1 MVVQKKNKK
10 PYIRRPFRYHLRFAS
25 ASPIIPE
32 FILKDFFNQFTE
44 VQQKTIFRMLGC
56 LNEFYKHKHRI
67 NHTFFIEY
75 IGVLYFFNDNI
86 MKDLKETYSLR
97 KNGVKAL
104 IAVYY
109 MQTILNR
116 GVTRKEIT
124 PLFKYGTDP
133 KNRTCLPSLKWLQS
147 VGLLDRKIGGH
158 FYYMSVEG
166 KKVIRYI
173 SDRVTVYKREFIQK
187 QAEFKFMAKHS
198 KIRTI

>member
-1 MVVQKKNKK
+1 MKNKK
-10 PYIRRPFRYHLRFAS
+10 TSIKKKSNPPRIRFKISGQHPL
-25 ASPIIPE
+25 IPSFLLE
-32 FILKDFFNQFTE
+32 GFFQQFTE
-44 VQQKTIFRMLGC
+44 DQQRLIFDMLSY
-56 LNEFYKHKHRI
+56 LNRFYEMKHQFSRS
-67 NHTFFIEY
+67 FFIDY

-133 KNRTCLPSLKWLQS
+133 RNRTCLPSLRCLQS